1 MALLAVTL
9 KWAETRWVSAF
20 FRLHTGPGGLSCAA
34 TPPRHRV
41 LADSEHRQ
49 KMSRAG
55 SNGLDRGSHV
65 LGIGLNRYRPS
76 TRQYVYMTFPPKIAA
91 RLENC
96 PDKDLTSKA
105 KDLSYKL
112 CGYGAFYWQSG
123 TTVATCSICLC

>member
-9 KWAETRWVSAF
+9 KWAETRWIGAF
-20 FRLHTGPGGLSCAA
+20 FRLHTGLGGLAWA
-34 TPPRHRV
+34 VTPPPGQV
-41 LADSEHRQ
+41 WANSEHCQRTN
-49 KMSRAG
+49 RAG

-123 TTVATCSICLC
+123 TSMFMLAS